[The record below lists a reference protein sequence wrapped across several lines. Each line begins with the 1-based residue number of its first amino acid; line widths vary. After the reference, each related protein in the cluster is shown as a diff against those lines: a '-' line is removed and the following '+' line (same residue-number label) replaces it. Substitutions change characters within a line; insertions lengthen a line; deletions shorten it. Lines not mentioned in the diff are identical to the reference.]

1 MILYEADNHYRQ
13 IYTDGRKLPE
23 DFNLPAFYGYSAAH
37 WEGVTRVVAKAG
49 FNDKTRSMPGATR
62 TAPPC
67 APLERFRRRDFG
79 HRTTKT
85 FDDPQTYTKPFTLK
99 IL

>member
-49 FNDKTRSMPGATR
+49 FNDK
-62 TAPPC
+62 
-67 APLERFRRRDFG
+67 APLNARG
-79 HRTTKT
+79 HPHSSSLRAAGALPPPRLRTL
-85 FDDPQTYTKPFTLK
+85 DYENL
-99 IL
+99 

>member
-1 MILYEADNHYRQ
+1 MILYEADNHYPQ

-49 FNDKTRSMPGATR
+49 FNDKTPLNDRGHPHSSSLRAAGALPLPRLR
-62 TAPPC
+62 T
-67 APLERFRRRDFG
+67 LDYEN
-79 HRTTKT
+79 
-85 FDDPQTYTKPFTLK
+85 L
-99 IL
+99 